1 MSFLIIV
8 LTEVRLLLWEN
19 TLKNCH
25 IAMKWRYLLKI
36 TAIGS
41 GSTAVRGE
49 KISPASKLT
58 VFKGV
63 LVVLKSIL
71 DS

>member
-1 MSFLIIV
+1 MPKNYKPELDYCYGK
-8 LTEVRLLLWEN
+8 N

-36 TAIGS
+36 TTIGS

-49 KISPASKLT
+49 KISPVSKRQFLR
-58 VFKGV
+58 V
-63 LVVLKSIL
+63 
-71 DS
+71 